1 VDFNFCII
9 VTIVHFVIAFMALV
23 KLAKLKI
30 NLFFIA
36 DYLSIKFTIVIIFVR
51 ATHTILFELLGSNIT
66 LTTQVSC

>member
-1 VDFNFCII
+1 MDFNFCII
-9 VTIVHFVIAFMALV
+9 AIIMHIVVASMALV

-36 DYLSIKFTIVIIFVR
+36 DYLSIIPTIVIIFVR